1 MFAVCVQ
8 SDKQISDSEAVLD
21 LILQLDVLPD
31 PMSIRSGI
39 RRSR

>member
-1 MFAVCVQ
+1 VFRAT
-8 SDKQISDSEAVLD
+8 SKFSDSDAVLD